1 MLFPELP
8 DSSKVWLYQSNR
20 QVSNEEVQSISLELQ
35 RFISQWNSHGEK
47 LNAAAKFLN
56 PFFIAFVVD
65 ESQLLASG
73 CSIDKSV
80 KFIQDIQVEYNIDFF
95 NRMLLTIV
103 SENGIKQYE
112 IADLKKNKNLKDI
125 VFFDPLI
132 QNLGELRTNWI
143 KKIIDSNY
151 SRLFI

>member
-35 RFISQWNSHGEK
+35 HFISQWNSHGEK

-56 PFFIAFVVD
+56 PFFIAVVVD

>member
-20 QVSNEEVQSISLELQ
+20 QISNEEVQSISLELQ
-35 RFISQWNSHGEK
+35 HFISQWNSHGEK

-65 ESQLLASG
+65 ESQLLTSG

-80 KFIQDIQVEYNIDFF
+80 KFIQDIQAEYNIDFF

-112 IADLKKNKNLKDI
+112 IADLKNNKNWKDI